1 MHPLLSRIDS
11 ALVLHDLTVRELRQL
26 ADEVREVLC
35 NLVTDRSAHFASN
48 LGVVELCLALHS
60 VFDFR
65 RDRLLW
71 DTGHQIYPHKMVT
84 GRYRQIASLRTR
96 GVLGVELRLAEP
108 PADEDWLRQAT
119 AALRAAPGPAP
130 VFVEWLKSPGNG
142 SVETSACARL
152 RSRAITVAP
161 DEALLRQLR
170 ALLGEDQVR
179 LVRS

>member
-1 MHPLLSRIDS
+1 MS
-11 ALVLHDLTVRELRQL
+11 
-26 ADEVREVLC
+26 
-35 NLVTDRSAHFASN
+35 
-48 LGVVELCLALHS
+48 
-60 VFDFR
+60 
-65 RDRLLW
+65 
-71 DTGHQIYPHKMVT
+71 
-84 GRYRQIASLRTR
+84 RQISRKNGAEWGRVTVEDFYGTASVLVFGETWELNKEILLQDAVLLLRGTVKGREDEEAPPLFLDEAVPLASLRTR
-96 GVLGVELRLAEP
+96 GVLGVELRLVEP

-142 SVETSACARL
+142 SVETAACARL